1 MSIVANYNSVTLIGR
16 LCADPELKTT
26 QSGAMVSSGTV
37 AVQRPYKKDT
47 QHQTDFFNFSA
58 WGSSAEF
65 LSKYFRKGSPIGVRG
80 KLQTRSWTDRE
91 GIKRTAT
98 EVFAEEIVMIEA
110 KSKDDDGYKPS
121 YGDGGSPK
129 FEEVAAEDDLPF

>member
-47 QHQTDFFNFSA
+47 QQQTDFFNFSA

>member
-26 QSGAMVSSGTV
+26 QSGAMVSSGAV
-37 AVQRPYKKDT
+37 AVQRPYKRDA
-47 QHQTDFFNFSA
+47 QQQTDFFNFSA

-65 LSKYFRKGSPIGVRG
+65 LSKYFRKGSPIGIRG

-110 KSKDDDGYKPS
+110 KAKDDDGYKPS
-121 YGDGGSPK
+121 YGGSGSPK
-129 FEEVAAEDDLPF
+129 FEEVASEDDLPF